1 MSDSP
6 RSATPFD
13 FDHPGQVRSV
23 DAATTVR
30 ADIRNV
36 AIVAHVDHG
45 KTTLV
50 DAMLRQAG
58 AFRANQVVMERVM
71 DSGDLEREK
80 GITILA
86 KQTSVEYE
94 GIRLNIVDTPG
105 HADFG
110 GEVERSLNMVDSV
123 LLLVD
128 AAEGPLPQTRYVL
141 QKAMSHHLPVVVAI
155 NKIDRS
161 DARSGEVLDDVYELF
176 MDLGADEHQIDFP
189 VVYTNAKAGT
199 ATLDLATEGTDLRPL
214 FELLIE
220 HTPAPRYI
228 PDHPLQFL
236 VTNLSANDYVGR
248 MAIGRVWN
256 GTIKMGGR
264 VVIVREEEED
274 TSGAIEPGRI
284 VTLSGTV
291 TSLTTARGIERVD
304 IEEAGP
310 GDIVAVAGIPDVT
323 IGDTITDPGDPRPM
337 QRLDLDAPTLSM
349 TFGANTS
356 PLSGR
361 EGRYVTSRHIKQR
374 LEREVLGNV
383 SISFQP
389 TDSADTYEVLGRG
402 ELQLAILIEQMRRE
416 GYELQVS
423 RPEVILRTI
432 DGQTHE
438 PYERITVDIPPD
450 FIGPVQ
456 AALADRKGRLEQ
468 MSTDADGRVRM
479 EYVIPVRG
487 LIGFRGQLLTE
498 TRGTALM
505 HQIGEG
511 YGPWAGEVT
520 HRTSGVLVSDRQGTS
535 NGYPLYSLQERS
547 ELFIGSGEDVYEG
560 MIVGENARNE
570 DMDVNATKEKKLTNM
585 RTHSHDE
592 AIRLTPPREI
602 TLESAIEFIGAD
614 ELVEVTPRS
623 IRLRKRALS
632 QHDRRRAAGKEYEL
646 RLASERDS
654 K

>member
-1 MSDSP
+1 MNDATSFATP
-6 RSATPFD
+6 TESATA
-13 FDHPGQVRSV
+13 VE
-23 DAATTVR
+23 R
-30 ADIRNV
+30 ADIRNI

-58 AFRANQVVMERVM
+58 AFRANAILVDRVM

-86 KQTSVEYE
+86 KQTSVEYD

-110 GEVERSLNMVDSV
+110 GEVERGLLMVDSI

-141 QKAMSHHLPVVVAI
+141 QKAMARRLPVVVVI

-161 DARSGEVLDDVYELF
+161 DARAREVLDAVYELF
-176 MDLGADEHQIDFP
+176 LDLGADEKQIDFP
-189 VVYTNAKAGT
+189 VVFTNAKTGT
-199 ATLDLATEGTDLRPL
+199 ATLDLDKPGDSLRPL
-214 FELLIE
+214 FELMIE
-220 HTPAPRYI
+220 HTPAPKYI
-228 PDHPLQFL
+228 PDHPLQLL

-248 MAIGRVWN
+248 MAVGRLWN
-256 GTIKMGGR
+256 GTIKIGQR
-264 VVIVREEEED
+264 IVIVREEPDD
-274 TSGAIEPGRI
+274 TAGSIEPGRT
-284 VTLSGTV
+284 VTVSGIV
-291 TSLTTARGIERVD
+291 TSLTTAHGIERVD
-304 IEEAGP
+304 IPEAGP

-323 IGDTITDPGDPRPM
+323 IGDTITDPNDPRPLP
-337 QRLDLDAPTLSM
+337 RLDVDAPTLRM

-361 EGRYVTSRHIKQR
+361 EGKYVSSRQLKQR
-374 LEREVLGNV
+374 LDREVLGNV
-383 SISFQP
+383 SIEVLLTESG
-389 TDSADTYEVLGRG
+389 DTYEVRGRG

-423 RPEVILRTI
+423 RPEVLLHEV
-432 DGQTHE
+432 DGETHE
-438 PYERITVDIPPD
+438 PYERITVDMPPE

-456 AALADRKGRLEQ
+456 AALADRKARLEQ

-498 TRGTALM
+498 TRGTALLRM
-505 HQIGEG
+505 
-511 YGPWAGEVT
+511 T
-520 HRTSGVLVSDRQGTS
+520 GVLVADRNGVS
-535 NGYPLYSLQERS
+535 NAYGLFNLQERS
-547 ELFIGSGEDVYEG
+547 DLFIGAGADVYEG
-560 MIVGENARNE
+560 MVVGENARPG

-585 RTHSHDE
+585 RTHAHDE
-592 AIRLTPPREI
+592 ALRLTPPREL
-602 TLESAIEFIGAD
+602 TLESAIEFIGGD
-614 ELVEVTPRS
+614 ELVEVTPRT
-623 IRLRKRALS
+623 IRIRKRVLS
-632 QHDRRRAAGKEYEL
+632 AHDRRRIAGREYDRAVSEQE
-646 RLASERDS
+646 ASDRA
-654 K
+654 

>member
-6 RSATPFD
+6 GSSAPANSN
-13 FDHPGQVRSV
+13 SV
-23 DAATTVR
+23 TR
-30 ADIRNV
+30 ADVRNL

-58 AFRANQVVMERVM
+58 AFRANQIVVERVM
-71 DSGDLEREK
+71 DSNDLEREK

-86 KQTSVEYE
+86 KQTAVDYD
-94 GIRLNIVDTPG
+94 GVRLNIVDTPG

-141 QKAMSHHLPVVVAI
+141 QKAMAHHLPVVVAI

-161 DARSGEVLDDVYELF
+161 DARPEEVLDAVYELF
-176 MDLGADEHQIDFP
+176 IDLGANAEQLDFP
-189 VVYTNAKAGT
+189 VVYTNAKTGT
-199 ATLDLATEGTDLRPL
+199 ATPDLNTPGTDLRPL
-214 FELLIE
+214 FEVLIG
-220 HTPAPRYI
+220 HTPAPRYV
-228 PDHPLQFL
+228 PGHPLQLL

-248 MAIGRVWN
+248 MAIGRIWN
-256 GTIKMGGR
+256 GAIKMGQKI
-264 VVIVREEEED
+264 VIVREEAEN
-274 TSGAIEPGRI
+274 TAGSVEPGRT
-284 VTLSGTV
+284 VTLAGTV
-291 TSLTTARGIERVD
+291 TSLTTAHGIERVD
-304 IEEAGP
+304 IAGAAA

-323 IGDTITDPGDPRPM
+323 IGDTITDPADPRPM
-337 QRLDLDAPTLSM
+337 PRLDMDAPTLHM

-361 EGRYVTSRHIKQR
+361 EGRYVTSRHIRQR

-383 SISFQP
+383 SIEF
-389 TDSADTYEVLGRG
+389 TATESADTYEVRGRG

-416 GYELQVS
+416 GYEVQVS
-423 RPEVILRTI
+423 RPEVILREIEGDT
-432 DGQTHE
+432 QE
-438 PYERITVDIPPD
+438 PYERITVDIPPE

-456 AALADRKGRLEQ
+456 GALADRKARLEQ

-520 HRTSGVLVSDRQGTS
+520 HRTTGVIVADRPGIS
-535 NGYPLYSLQERS
+535 NAYALFNIQERS
-547 ELFIGSGEDVYEG
+547 ELFVGVGADVYEG
-560 MIVGENARNE
+560 MIIGENSRPD
-570 DMDVNATKEKKLTNM
+570 DMDVNATKEKKLTNI
-585 RTHSHDE
+585 RTHAHDE
-592 AIRLTPPREI
+592 ALHLTPPREL
-602 TLESAIEFIGAD
+602 TLESAIEFVGGD

-623 IRLRKRALS
+623 IRLRKRVLS
-632 QHDRRRAAGKEYEL
+632 QHDRRRIAGREYD
-646 RLASERDS
+646 RAIAERDATR
-654 K
+654 